1 MTGRRALPRALPR
14 ALVAGLT
21 LLAVAACDNAS
32 TTQDKTPQ
40 PRAVVV
46 QKVAYEALTADRS
59 FVGTVRPRIESD
71 LGFRVGGK
79 VAERRV
85 QNGERVRA
93 GQVLALL
100 DTVDLKL
107 QSEQAEAEL
116 TAARASLVQAE
127 AEDRRIAQLRKDG
140 WSTQSVADKQRA
152 VVEEARGRLTRSERT
167 VSLAVNALAY
177 AALQADADGVVTAT
191 LVEPGQVVAQGAPAI
206 RIARLDAREA
216 LAAIPEVLVDQVKSS
231 KATVSLWSEPG
242 KVYAATLRELSAS
255 ADPATRTYQARFTI
269 LDAPDSLEFGLT
281 ATVTLTAGASE
292 KIARLP
298 LSALFNQGTG
308 ASVYVVNPA
317 DGQLTLKPVDVA
329 GYETRDVLVRGGV
342 AEGEQVVTLGV
353 QKLDPRQRVRIVPQ
367 QEK

>member
-1 MTGRRALPRALPR
+1 MITPSS
-14 ALVAGLT
+14 LT
-21 LLAVAACDNAS
+21 KAAIAAAVMISLAACDKADPK
-32 TTQDKTPQ
+32 QDQAPQ
-40 PRAVVV
+40 LRAVVT
-46 QKVAYEALTADRS
+46 QAVAYEARTADRS
-59 FVGTVRPRIESD
+59 FVGTVRPRVESD

-93 GQVLALL
+93 GQVLAVL
-100 DTVDLKL
+100 DTVDLTL
-107 QSEQAEAEL
+107 QREQAEAEL
-116 TAARASLVQAE
+116 SAARASLTQAE

-140 WSTQSVADKQRA
+140 WSTQSAAEKQRA
-152 VVEEARGRLTRSERT
+152 LMEEARGRLSRAERS
-167 VSLAVNALAY
+167 VALAGNSLAY

-191 LVEPGQVVAQGAPAI
+191 FVEPGQVVAQGAPAI
-206 RIARLDAREA
+206 RLARLDAREA
-216 LAAIPEVLVDQVKSS
+216 VAAIPEVLVDHAKTA
-231 KATVSLWSEPG
+231 KAVVSLWSEPG

-269 LDAPDSLEFGLT
+269 LNAPENLEFGLT
-281 ATVTLTAGASE
+281 ATVTLTANDGE

-317 DGQLTLKPVDVA
+317 DGSLTLKPVDVA
-329 GYETRDVLVRGGV
+329 AYETRDVLVRGGV
-342 AEGEQVVTLGV
+342 AAGEQVVVLGV
-353 QKLDPRQRVRIVPQ
+353 QKLDLKQRVRIVPQ